1 MNRTDAFFLSG
12 DNMTVAGKGT
22 IDLSNEQIDYVF
34 LPKKRSVLSFGSEPV
49 KLRGSLKN
57 PSVTVIPWKSAIVT
71 YGSLLFSP
79 YLFAGQ
85 VVVGLVT
92 NIFKKKSD
100 KSACME
106 YEKKKEQEQT
116 SAVPSTP

>member
-1 MNRTDAFFLSG
+1 
-12 DNMTVAGKGT
+12 MTVAGKGT

-34 LPKKRSVLSFGSEPV
+34 LPKKRSVLSFGAEPV
-49 KLRGSLKN
+49 KVRGSLKN
-57 PSVTVIPWKSAIVT
+57 PSVTVIPWKSAVVT
-71 YGSLLFSP
+71 YGSLFFSP

-85 VVVGLVT
+85 VVIGTIT

-106 YEKKKEQEQT
+106 YERKQEQVQT
-116 SAVPSTP
+116 SDAPSTP